1 MSFKPFSASA
11 IAFRVMSMM
20 TGRTMRRSTLA
31 IAGAM
36 AAPLLAG
43 CAISK
48 DLKLDVQ
55 GEGLPANTAVSI
67 RTTPADNELA
77 TRFAGALAGAFAEK
91 GHALTE
97 AAPVTAVFAF
107 TRRNRRI
114 GAAEEGPA
122 AEGNAPAI
130 KWISAPARR
139 RAFQACK
146 GERLRATLAL
156 YSRTANALV
165 YRATGEIDG
174 CEFSNADIDALA
186 KALVEGAGR
195 VRPSRVD

>member
-1 MSFKPFSASA
+1 
-11 IAFRVMSMM
+11 
-20 TGRTMRRSTLA
+20 MRRVR
-31 IAGAM
+31 IAAAGVL

-67 RTTPADNELA
+67 RTPPAGNALA
-77 TRFAGALAGAFAEK
+77 TRFAGALAGAFAER
-91 GHALTE
+91 GHAVTE

-107 TRRNRRI
+107 TRRNRSV
-114 GAAEEGPA
+114 GAAEERPV
-122 AEGNAPAI
+122 AEGSAPAI
-130 KWISAPARR
+130 KWISAPARK
-139 RAFQACK
+139 RAFQCK

-156 YSRTANALV
+156 YSRPANGLV

-174 CEFSNADIDALA
+174 CQFTDADIDALA
-186 KALVEGAGR
+186 RALVGGAGR
-195 VRPSRVD
+195 VSPPRAE